1 MTAILLHMLLFQA
14 SAILSSAEASH
25 IGQIPAMLLF
35 HFPLTSLLPHGRVLH
50 AIAVFA
56 HCRLTGGF
64 LLKIQIK
71 FPVFWMGFD
80 WLFRSFPEIM
90 KGYQTIRAKQ
100 FLRSKKIQVQKIS
113 FKGNTWLEI
122 TSIFCLKKHPISV

>member
-1 MTAILLHMLLFQA
+1 MTAIVLHILLFQA

-25 IGQIPAMLLF
+25 IGQIPAILF
-35 HFPLTSLLPHGRVLH
+35 HFPQTSLLPHGRVLH

-71 FPVFWMGFD
+71 FPVF
-80 WLFRSFPEIM
+80 
-90 KGYQTIRAKQ
+90 
-100 FLRSKKIQVQKIS
+100 
-113 FKGNTWLEI
+113 
-122 TSIFCLKKHPISV
+122 